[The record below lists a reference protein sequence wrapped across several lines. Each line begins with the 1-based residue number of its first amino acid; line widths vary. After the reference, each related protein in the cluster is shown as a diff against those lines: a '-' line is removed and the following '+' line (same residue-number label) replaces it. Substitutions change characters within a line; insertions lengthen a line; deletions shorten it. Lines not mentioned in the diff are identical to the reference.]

1 MSARDARVWT
11 HAALFGSLWGALEMS
26 VGTVVKASR
35 IPLAGV
41 VMACLGLLCMITLR
55 RLQPW
60 PGVVFTAGVVA
71 AFLKVFAL
79 GGLYPGPIVAILMEA
94 AMVEL
99 AFLTLGNRVAAAV
112 AGGALSVGIGPAQL
126 LITLR
131 LVAGREI
138 LESVIAGAR
147 RLLVA
152 LDAPHLPAVSVL
164 LAVMIAFSLVGA
176 AAGAAAWGMAGRVL
190 RRTGSGT

>member
-1 MSARDARVWT
+1 MNRRDARVWT

-35 IPLAGV
+35 IPLSGV

-60 PGVVFTAGVVA
+60 VGVVFTAGMVA

-79 GGLYPGPIVAILMEA
+79 GGLYPGPIAAILMEA
-94 AMVEL
+94 AIVEL
-99 AFLTLGNRVAAAV
+99 AFLALGNSVAAAV
-112 AGGALSVGIGPAQL
+112 AGGALAVGIGPAQL

-131 LVAGREI
+131 LVAGREV

-147 RLLVA
+147 GLLAA
-152 LDAPHLPAVSVL
+152 LHAPDLPAGTVL
-164 LAVMIAFSLVGA
+164 LGVMLALSVVGA
-176 AAGAAAWGMAGRVL
+176 GAGAAAWGVAGRVL
-190 RRTGSGT
+190 RRTGSVV

>member
-26 VGTVVKASR
+26 LGTVVKASR

-60 PGVVFTAGVVA
+60 PGVVLTAGVVA
-71 AFLKVFAL
+71 AFLKIFAL
-79 GGLYPGPIVAILMEA
+79 GGLYPGPMVAILMEA

-99 AFLTLGNRVAAAV
+99 AFLALGDHVAAAIV
-112 AGGALSVGIGPAQL
+112 GGALSVGIGPVQL

-138 LESVIAGAR
+138 LESVVAGAHR
-147 RLLVA
+147 ILIA
-152 LDAPHLPAVSVL
+152 LHAPDLPAV
-164 LAVMIAFSLVGA
+164 AVFLGLMIGLSLVGA
-176 AAGAAAWGMAGRVL
+176 GAGAAAWGMAGRVL
-190 RRTGSGT
+190 RRTGSAA